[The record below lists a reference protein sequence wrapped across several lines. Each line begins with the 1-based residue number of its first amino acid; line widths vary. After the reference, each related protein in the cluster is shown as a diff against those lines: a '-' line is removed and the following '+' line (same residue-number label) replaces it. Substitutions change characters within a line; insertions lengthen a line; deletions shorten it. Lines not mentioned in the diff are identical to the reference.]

1 MEKRCSFFLF
11 IVYCLVLKML
21 LPFSMIRLDVD
32 IELLE
37 LNWVPISNHTGFEN
51 ELQYQICCLD
61 VDEITSRNPEQWQIP
76 IHVWVRISSN

>member
-21 LPFSMIRLDVD
+21 LPFLVIRLDVD
-32 IELLE
+32 IERLE
-37 LNWVPISNHTGFEN
+37 LNWAISNHTGFEN

-61 VDEITSRNPEQWQIP
+61 VDEFAS
-76 IHVWVRISSN
+76 